1 MEGPLRNEKYDDVY
15 ERWDEAQQKLSSWYT
30 MCKDMYKLYASY
42 ANRDNLPYINKL
54 DIPLGFKIIETLIPY
69 LVSGMPDPGCT
80 PDTMN
85 DEASARRMNAKMK
98 HYLSHPIHLTNMANW
113 YRDVLQYGTGIV
125 KDGWRY
131 RATTTK
137 RWVYNEEEI
146 YVAYYASYGEAAA
159 PAMILALAREGQIPG
174 IEYVPSQGWYT
185 TVDMATEDRPHYEP
199 ISPLDFAWL
208 GNADNVQDLECVY
221 HVIYKTK
228 HEINELLKSNK
239 GRDSDYY
246 NLDYVLSHA
255 SEVITN
261 TVSLQNEIHL
271 IDSQNDSYRFIEEW
285 RRENGEI
292 WITTVCDSAECVV
305 RRRTSPYFHGQ
316 YPFSIIRT
324 FGRGRELV
332 GTPIMKWVDS
342 LIAAVVKLGNEI
354 LENGSLAVNP
364 PFLKRPGAKFKQLTL
379 ALAAGKII
387 PSRPDDI
394 KQLEIADVRQGS
406 LNMLTLF
413 IGFLE
418 TITGVDDI
426 VKGPGAPAA
435 ANTAGGVEILQF
447 QSTARTRL
455 QQYIDTIS
463 MADLYTRMASNIDQ
477 YKREPLEIMVP
488 VEGGQKRKVRIE
500 PSDTQ
505 GNYKFIPDVRSM
517 LATNNSVARAQL
529 QSLLNICVGL
539 VETYKDADG
548 NLSARRIVD
557 IKYLT
562 RKLMSMYDAVDN
574 PSKALI
580 NPNDTRSIPPEAVGP
595 PNQGAGGGGA
605 NGPGTATGTRG
616 MPPQMGGGQQ
626 PGVFSPQ
633 QVPMPK
639 KPVDAI
645 RSAMTIQQ

>member
-1 MEGPLRNEKYDDVY
+1 
-15 ERWDEAQQKLSSWYT
+15 
-30 MCKDMYKLYASY
+30 
-42 ANRDNLPYINKL
+42 
-54 DIPLGFKIIETLIPY
+54 
-69 LVSGMPDPGCT
+69 
-80 PDTMN
+80 
-85 DEASARRMNAKMK
+85 
-98 HYLSHPIHLTNMANW
+98 
-113 YRDVLQYGTGIV
+113 
-125 KDGWRY
+125 
-131 RATTTK
+131 
-137 RWVYNEEEI
+137 
-146 YVAYYASYGEAAA
+146 
-159 PAMILALAREGQIPG
+159 
-174 IEYVPSQGWYT
+174 
-185 TVDMATEDRPHYEP
+185 
-199 ISPLDFAWL
+199 
-208 GNADNVQDLECVY
+208 
-221 HVIYKTK
+221 
-228 HEINELLKSNK
+228 
-239 GRDSDYY
+239 
-246 NLDYVLSHA
+246 
-255 SEVITN
+255 
-261 TVSLQNEIHL
+261 
-271 IDSQNDSYRFIEEW
+271 
-285 RRENGEI
+285 
-292 WITTVCDSAECVV
+292 
-305 RRRTSPYFHGQ
+305 
-316 YPFSIIRT
+316 
-324 FGRGRELV
+324 
-332 GTPIMKWVDS
+332 
-342 LIAAVVKLGNEI
+342 
-354 LENGSLAVNP
+354 
-364 PFLKRPGAKFKQLTL
+364 
-379 ALAAGKII
+379 
-387 PSRPDDI
+387 
-394 KQLEIADVRQGS
+394 
-406 LNMLTLF
+406 
-413 IGFLE
+413 
-418 TITGVDDI
+418 
-426 VKGPGAPAA
+426 
-435 ANTAGGVEILQF
+435 LQF